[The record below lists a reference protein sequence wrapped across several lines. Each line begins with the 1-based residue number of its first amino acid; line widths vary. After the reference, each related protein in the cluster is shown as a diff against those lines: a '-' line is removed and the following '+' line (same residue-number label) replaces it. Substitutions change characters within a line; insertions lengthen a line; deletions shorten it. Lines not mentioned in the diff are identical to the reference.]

1 MSAKREIV
9 KACFHYC
16 VYLVMSDISTGF
28 FVAAAKQAADETGVL
43 GVGRHV
49 GLI

>member
-16 VYLVMSDISTGF
+16 VNLVMPDTPPGP
-28 FVAAAKQAADETGVL
+28 FVAVAKQAADETGVW
-43 GVGRHV
+43 GVNRHV
-49 GLI
+49 ALI